1 MNYFKIDINRL
12 IKSKQ
17 VIVVV
22 MLLLAIAII
31 DPITV
36 SMYFS
41 KDIGTA
47 KTIGQNPFQFWMLMN
62 SVSWGNNL
70 YNIMFWILATLLT
83 GLIYYEDKNT
93 SMYMYQIIRKGK
105 SKYLISKFFS
115 TGLFSFILILLV
127 LEINI
132 LVTYMLF
139 PDTTVMTDYYDRLVP
154 HEGSFVYKAFL
165 SNPINATQ
173 IYSLLNALAM
183 SIFVV
188 FAQCI
193 SMLFKI
199 SIRYVA
205 LLIPV
210 IILYGINFIF
220 DSFPGLFAYNIRMI
234 LQPRAVSALTTIITW
249 ENVIVVMGGWIVVN
263 LILISVIFL
272 KSRNCYE

>member
-12 IKSKQ
+12 ITSK
-17 VIVVV
+17 ILIAVV

-36 SMYFS
+36 SMHFS
-41 KDIGTA
+41 KYIDSA
-47 KTIGQNPFQFWMLMN
+47 ERIGQNPFQFWMLMN

-115 TGLFSFILILLV
+115 TALFSFILMLVV

-132 LVTYMLF
+132 LATYMLF
-139 PDTTVMTDYYDRLVP
+139 PDTTVMTEYYYNLVP
-154 HEGSFVYKAFL
+154 HEGSFVYEAFL
-165 SNPINATQ
+165 SHPMNMIQ
-173 IYSLLNALAM
+173 IYTFLNALAM
-183 SIFVV
+183 SLFVV
-188 FAQCI
+188 FSLCI
-193 SMLFKI
+193 NMLFNF
-199 SIRYVA
+199 SNRYVA

-210 IILYGINFIF
+210 ITLYGITFIF
-220 DSFPGLFAYNIRMI
+220 DSYPELFQYNIRMI
-234 LQPRAVSALTTIITW
+234 LQPRAVSALSTIITW
-249 ENVIVVMGGWIVVN
+249 EDVYVVFGGWMLVN
-263 LILISVIFL
+263 LILISVIFFKL
-272 KSRNCYE
+272 RDCYE